1 MACPSALGLLPGSF
15 LQSNMIRPF
24 HIHLLGEGLFSGR
37 VSLLVQAGLGFL
49 LGPPK
54 CWDQKCEPPHSA
66 LLLTK
71 IMTLPLW
78 ATMCTI
84 LQVGKLEFES
94 VKKNCVTGNL
104 EKKNQSRSCT
114 LEFHYLLGHG
124 VPTSSCVP
132 QRSECRP
139 ELCPTSS
146 EYTLGPY
153 TTVIS

>member
-71 IMTLPLW
+71 IMTFPLW

-84 LQVGKLEFES
+84 LHVGKLEFES

-104 EKKNQSRSCT
+104 GKKKTNPG
-114 LEFHYLLGHG
+114 L
-124 VPTSSCVP
+124 VPWNFTIFWSMGY
-132 QRSECRP
+132 RL
-139 ELCPTSS
+139 ELCST
-146 EYTLGPY
+146 E
-153 TTVIS
+153 IRM